1 MNTDAIDLIQ
11 AVIRDQLRAFKTA
24 ELGVVT
30 AVYSHESAGDNNN
43 YECDVRLRESGLEL
57 KRVPVG
63 TQRVGS
69 VAIPNVDDLVLLQ
82 FLNGDIHAGLI
93 VARMHNDKDRSPE
106 AKPREFVYVSPDAA
120 EAGVRRMYL
129 EFPNGNKVTLDDDK
143 LFIEM
148 GQSTM
153 TINNSGDVV
162 IDSANSNIT
171 LTDGS
176 GANLLDI
183 KVSSGAVSLK
193 AQAKVTVDAPQIELA
208 AGASHPLVFGDQL
221 LQYLN
226 QLGQIYMTH
235 VHPGEMALGV
245 FPVTPAPP
253 VPPFP
258 PATPALL
265 STISKTG

>member
-1 MNTDAIDLIQ
+1 MSTDAIALIK
-11 AVIRDQLRAFKTA
+11 AVVRDQLRGFRTA

-30 AVYSHESAGDNNN
+30 SVHSHENGGDNNN
-43 YECDVRLRESGLEL
+43 YECDVRLRDSGLEL
-57 KRVPVG
+57 KRIPVG

-69 VAIPNVDDLVLLQ
+69 VAIPNKDDLVLIQ
-82 FLNGDIHAGLI
+82 FLNGDVHAALI
-93 VARMHNDKDRSPE
+93 VSRLHNDKDRSPE
-106 AKPREFVYVSPDAA
+106 AKAREFVYVSPDAA
-120 EAGVRRMYL
+120 ESGVRRTYL
-129 EFPNGNKVTLDDDK
+129 EFPNGNKITLDDDK
-143 LFIEM
+143 LLIEM

-153 TINNSGDVV
+153 TINNSGD
-162 IDSANSNIT
+162 IEINSGNSNIK
-171 LTDGS
+171 LTDGN

-183 KVSSGAVSLK
+183 QVSAGEVKLTG
-193 AQAKVTVDAPQIELA
+193 QTKVTVDAPQIELA
-208 AGASHPLVFGDQL
+208 AGASHPLVYGDQL

-226 QLGQIYMTH
+226 QLGQIYQSHM
-235 VHPGEMALGV
+235 HPGEMAMGA

>member
-11 AVIRDQLRAFKTA
+11 AVIRDQLRGFKTA

-30 AVYSHESAGDNNN
+30 AVYSHASAGDTNN

-57 KRVPVG
+57 KRVPVS
-63 TQRVGS
+63 TQRVGA

-82 FLNGDIHAGLI
+82 FLNGDMHAALI
-93 VARMHNDKDRSPE
+93 VARLHNDKDRPPQ
-106 AKPREFVYVSPDAA
+106 AKPREFVYISPDAA
-120 EAGVRRMYL
+120 ESGIRRMYL

-148 GQSTM
+148 GKSTL
-153 TINNSGDVV
+153 TINNNGDVV
-162 IDSANSNIT
+162 VDSATSNIT
-171 LTDGS
+171 LTDGN
-176 GANLLDI
+176 GTNLLEI
-183 KVSSGAVSLK
+183 QVSAGTVKVQG
-193 AQAKVTVDAPQIELA
+193 QTKVTVDAPQIELA
-208 AGASHPLVFGDQL
+208 AGATHPIVFGDLL

-226 QLGQIYMTH
+226 QIAMVYQTH

-265 STISKTG
+265 SVISKTG

>member
-1 MNTDAIDLIQ
+1 MNSDAIGLIQ
-11 AVIRDQLRAFKTA
+11 AVIRDQLRGFRTA

-30 AVYSHESAGDNNN
+30 TVYSHESSGDKNN
-43 YECDVRLRESGLEL
+43 YECDVQLRDSGLEL

-69 VAIPNVDDLVLLQ
+69 VAIPNKDDLVLVQ
-82 FLNGDIHAGLI
+82 FLNGDIHSGMI
-93 VARMHNDKDRSPE
+93 VSRLHNDKDRPPE
-106 AKPREFVYVSPDAA
+106 AKAREFVYISPDSA
-120 EAGVRRMYL
+120 ESGIRRMYL
-129 EFPNGNKVTLDDDK
+129 EFPNGNKITLDDDK
-143 LFIEM
+143 LVIEM

-153 TINNSGDVV
+153 TINNSGDIVV
-162 IDSANSNIT
+162 NSANSNIT
-171 LTDGS
+171 LTDGN
-176 GANLLDI
+176 GTNLLDI
-183 KVSSGAVSLK
+183 QVSAGAVK
-193 AQAKVTVDAPQIELA
+193 VQGQTKVTVDAPQIELA

-226 QLGQIYMTH
+226 QLGQMYQAH

-245 FPVTPAPP
+245 FPVTPMPP